1 MAGYRCYLCSIIK
14 AKGPLLAAKEDEA
27 NERGN
32 SWKSFDSSDF
42 NNEAVFAPND

>member
-1 MAGYRCYLCSIIK
+1 MAGYCCYLCAIIK
-14 AKGPLLAAKEDEA
+14 AKGLLLAAKEDEA
-27 NERGN
+27 NEGGN

>member
-1 MAGYRCYLCSIIK
+1 MAGYCCYLCAMTK
-14 AKGPLLAAKEDEA
+14 AKEPFLAAKGDEA
-27 NERGN
+27 AEEGN